1 MEIAPELWSTVSH
14 VIDVVTITLESE
26 MSSTACDSPVSPE
39 KALHR
44 IVSPKSL
51 NSSSPPFSPPHQQAR
66 RDTLHTLRQL
76 ATLQQSVTRPQADP
90 PRQSWTQKS
99 SYASQAVNIKF
110 LPNTSSAPSSF
121 IINEPGLLGKKVSYI
136 FGLIEAKI
144 GYSVS
149 ISELLFGISCLDNER
164 TLSSYGVASGDTIN
178 VTLEVDRLRGK
189 KPVIYLYPPSSLAD
203 VTVELALASSWRFS
217 AVHPPPRTTIP
228 PGEPH
233 TAQCVTWTVAAEP
246 NGMLVDKTT
255 GMEVSYLYWE
265 AIAKSNLVM
274 TDASRTAPTTVIA
287 NTEAFDPSCP
297 SVIPG
302 DSVLLPTSKLPGYL
316 DVVLKALTLHTE
328 ARTSFITLRILF
340 PSMGAQKDDPNL
352 TRYWLPDMLKYEYVA
367 LRFIAQESYEKA
379 AEMRITPA
387 PDIVT
392 RVFMLFRGVVASD
405 LALWEP
411 ARARAAEADGATFW
425 ADVVGVDAARAADS
439 GLFRVL
445 EWGGMEIH

>member
-1 MEIAPELWSTVSH
+1 
-14 VIDVVTITLESE
+14 

-66 RDTLHTLRQL
+66 RDTLHTLWQL
-76 ATLQQSVTRPQADP
+76 ATLQQPVTLPQADP

-99 SYASQAVNIKF
+99 SYAFQAINIKF

-149 ISELLFGISCLDNER
+149 ISELLFGISCLDNEQ

-178 VTLEVDRLRGK
+178 VTLEVDRFMGK

-217 AVHPPPRTTIP
+217 AVHPPPQTTIP

-328 ARTSFITLRILF
+328 ARTSFIT
-340 PSMGAQKDDPNL
+340 
-352 TRYWLPDMLKYEYVA
+352 YWLPDMLKYEYVA

-379 AEMRITPA
+379 AKMRITPA

-392 RVFMLFRGVVASD
+392 RVFMLFRGVAASD

-445 EWGGMEIH
+445 EWGGMEVH